1 MHVSRHVV
9 FNEEVFPTVSSSISS
24 PAASSE
30 FQSFP
35 FVPEFSQDCIT
46 PIPVINSDIVV
57 SDGSPA
63 PQISESTDV
72 LPECIPITEQQVV
85 DVSCRDSSLAY
96 MTVDTPAVEVPSSMF
111 HVTTEPSVVNNGGDT
126 VDTVVPSFCDIDH
139 RGEGPSNVV
148 IPSAGEIVHSTA
160 IENVPSTNT
169 NRHTMVTRIQWHGDG
184 TIISCS
190 MQELTTL
197 VLSQNYFS
205 GSLPDGLGN
214 SLVSLQKL
222 NLSYN
227 SFGGSIPSEIP
238 ASLGNLS
245 EKVYIDLSYNNLT
258 GSSNANSQTS
268 FHNPFQS
275 SSGNSIESGKD
286 GHSSS
291 HQVIKAV
298 AFVIVGVC
306 FIGFMFSYW
315 YKKSS
320 VCNGVQKVTSYR
332 LEEKLMIGRD
342 IFCFMK
348 KDNDTLSENMEQCN
362 FVPIDTEVDFDL
374 EQLLKA
380 STFLLGKSSNGI
392 LYKVVLNNGLA
403 VAVRRLGDGGGQR
416 LKEF

>member
-1 MHVSRHVV
+1 
-9 FNEEVFPTVSSSISS
+9 
-24 PAASSE
+24 
-30 FQSFP
+30 
-35 FVPEFSQDCIT
+35 
-46 PIPVINSDIVV
+46 
-57 SDGSPA
+57 
-63 PQISESTDV
+63 
-72 LPECIPITEQQVV
+72 
-85 DVSCRDSSLAY
+85 
-96 MTVDTPAVEVPSSMF
+96 
-111 HVTTEPSVVNNGGDT
+111 
-126 VDTVVPSFCDIDH
+126 
-139 RGEGPSNVV
+139 
-148 IPSAGEIVHSTA
+148 
-160 IENVPSTNT
+160 
-169 NRHTMVTRIQWHGDG
+169 
-184 TIISCS
+184 

-227 SFGGSIPSEIP
+227 SFGGSIPSEVR
-238 ASLGNLS
+238 NLS
-245 EKVYIDLSYNNLT
+245 NLHGTLDLSQNFFT